1 MDGTITDSAPV
12 ILSSF
17 CTAFEDLGIA
27 VPDHATLMR
36 FVGPPLADTFTRY
49 AGLTGDANARAVATY
64 RSHYRTRMHQ
74 APTYEGMPELVRSL
88 NDAGVPLAVATSKR
102 ESLAREII
110 EHSGLGRCFATV
122 SGATDDDQGG
132 AKSEVITRALTLLS
146 TAGVDCIGAL
156 WGYGDAAELMGAR
169 WLAADV
175 LELAS
180 LLGTEI

>member
-17 CTAFEDLGIA
+17 CAAFEDLGIA

-122 SGATDDDQGG
+122 SGAD
-132 AKSEVITRALTLLS
+132 ENR
-146 TAGVDCIGAL
+146 CIL
-156 WGYGDAAELMGAR
+156 RHFLESAAQSRIRLVVQSREGIIKDIKYL
-169 WLAADV
+169 V
-175 LELAS
+175 L
-180 LLGTEI
+180 